1 MFNFVCHKKVDTRDE
16 FSHARGYAEP
26 SRNDR
31 RDEIRCMTRKSIA
44 LYIARNWIICV
55 LKLHTRLY
63 TKMVLKYATDFFM
76 RRPEARAYKMAEGR

>member
-16 FSHARGYAEP
+16 FSHARGYAEL

-31 RDEIRCMTRKSIA
+31 CDEIRCMTRKSIA
-44 LYIARNWIICV
+44 LYIARHWMICV

-63 TKMVLKYATDFFM
+63 TKM
-76 RRPEARAYKMAEGR
+76 RPEIYHRFLYAPP